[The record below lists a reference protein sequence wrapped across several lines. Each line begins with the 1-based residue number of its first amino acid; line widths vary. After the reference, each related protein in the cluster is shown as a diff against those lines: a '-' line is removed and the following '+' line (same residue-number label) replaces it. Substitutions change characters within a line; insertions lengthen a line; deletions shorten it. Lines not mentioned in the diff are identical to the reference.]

1 VKRSRNKFKK
11 YEITYA
17 PTIKIIQEVVD
28 PYDDWNSDNVDGDY
42 LYAPVHNHDRE
53 YVERMTVNAV
63 SKRTAEAVFA
73 IKVFQEIPFNRR
85 LRGDKEAYVFDRIR
99 NIVSIEEV
107 KADKENA

>member
-1 VKRSRNKFKK
+1 MKRKRNEFKT

-17 PTIKIIQEVVD
+17 PTIKIVQEVVD

-42 LYAPVHNHDRE
+42 IYTPIHNHDRE
-53 YVERMTVNAV
+53 YVEKMTVNAV
-63 SKRTAEAVFA
+63 SKETAKALFA

-99 NIVSIEEV
+99 NIKGIEEV
-107 KADKENA
+107 KNDD